1 MIKTLHNFE
10 GLLPP
15 TLKLNTSLNFC
26 ITSTLPS
33 LHIYPPLNPASHSF
47 STVIWAVCNNVVIN
61 LNTFHPTATVAVSW
75 STAFHSII
83 AHIYLSS
90 RGFITIIG
98 EFPRMTILKLT
109 KEPDCLKIYVN
120 YSNLRYWWMLKQ
132 HFHKNVKKSSPI
144 STVPN
149 CAWLSNHNICMA

>member
-1 MIKTLHNFE
+1 MIKTLKNFE

-15 TLKLNTSLNFC
+15 ALKLNTSLNFC
-26 ITSTLPS
+26 ISSTLPS

-47 STVIWAVCNNVVIN
+47 STVIWAVCNNVVIS
-61 LNTFHPTATVAVSW
+61 LNTLHPTATVAVSW

-83 AHIYLSS
+83 AQIHLSS

-109 KEPDCLKIYVN
+109 KEPDCLKICELFEPKVP
-120 YSNLRYWWMLKQ
+120 MDVETV
-132 HFHKNVKKSSPI
+132 FHKNVKKSFPLSI
-144 STVPN
+144 VPN
-149 CAWLSNHNICMA
+149 CAWFSDHNICVA